1 MKMKLIDIFELLT
14 YITTILNLLLESDI
28 LFFINLI
35 VIIAFTTLVMYE
47 INRDNKECKE
57 DE

>member
-35 VIIAFTTLVMYE
+35 VIMAFVTLVMYE
-47 INRDNKECKE
+47 KNRDNKECKE